1 MKHVVAVH
9 GTETSNV
16 PARDKENLSVTPNN
30 VMAQRLLAVALQ
42 RALQRKLGDAPSPTL
57 VNDAVSKLA
66 PDGANPSPFV
76 QHAIRVQE
84 QLARLHAQLQTA
96 QDPQNTAISSI
107 QDIPTM
113 PITRAQKRFAAY
125 DDDIPAQETKRKRLD
140 SGDSAPSR
148 PRPNTPPSTS
158 DNKVNPETKAPAM
171 SMTLRSRTTDIRSE
185 PKHAEPRA
193 DSVGSPQAS
202 VTNSPSGLPVMATG
216 PPTSGPSNN
225 KTSEPN
231 RKTRHRSASN
241 DTVDG
246 GSHGHTKSQVARPDA
261 VPVDPASTQMHT
273 KGKPGIVSSP
283 SISTA
288 TAIPDAQG
296 SPLPTVAS
304 PTVAS
309 PTAASPTAM
318 GLPAYTRQQ
327 VGSSTLT
334 TSLFVANTP
343 GIWAIQVG
351 KPSAGQTDVA
361 FVVDHDTAISVHR
374 WASHRQ
380 GFDPAARHVVV
391 HLAAL
396 PTTAVSA
403 VQHSLSQSPGGITP
417 QTFALALRDLP
428 PQWPE
433 DGSLVL
439 QLNAGQPRERTWFLS
454 DMSSGKP
461 LDVSSA
467 ICEGTNSLRIMQ
479 LKNMADIVFA
489 IYAAPPTPETL
500 ATALE
505 WEKFRKL
512 YSFQRPPSG
521 WSLG

>member
-1 MKHVVAVH
+1 MKQVVAVH
-9 GTETSNV
+9 GPETGNGTV
-16 PARDKENLSVTPNN
+16 K
-30 VMAQRLLAVALQ
+30 LLAVALE
-42 RALQRKLGDAPSPTL
+42 RALQRKLGGVPSPTL
-57 VNDAVSKLA
+57 VNEAVSKLA
-66 PDGANPSPFV
+66 PNGANPSPFV

-84 QLARLHAQLQTA
+84 QLGRLHSQLQQRA
-96 QDPQNTAISSI
+96 QEPQDHAISPI
-107 QDIPTM
+107 QDTPIM
-113 PITRAQKRFAAY
+113 PLTRAQKRSAAH
-125 DDDIPAQETKRKRLD
+125 DDDIQAQETKRNRLD
-140 SGDSAPSR
+140 SAGSAR
-148 PRPNTPPSTS
+148 HRLNAPPSTS

-171 SMTLRSRTTDIRSE
+171 AMSLRSRTKDIRSD
-185 PKHAEPRA
+185 PKHAEPPRA

-202 VTNSPSGLPVMATG
+202 VTNSPSGLPVMGTG

-225 KTSEPN
+225 TVLGPN
-231 RKTRHRSASN
+231 RKTRQRSPN

-246 GSHGHTKSQVARPDA
+246 GSLEHTKSQVARPGGPA
-261 VPVDPASTQMHT
+261 PVAVDPPSAQMHT
-273 KGKPGIVSSP
+273 KDKLGTVSSP
-283 SISTA
+283 SIS

-296 SPLPTVAS
+296 SPLPTV
-304 PTVAS
+304 
-309 PTAASPTAM
+309 ASPTAM

-334 TSLFVANTP
+334 SSFVANTP

-380 GFDPAARHVVV
+380 GFDPDARHVVV
-391 HLAAL
+391 HLVAL

-403 VQHSLSQSPGGITP
+403 AQQNLSESPGGITP
-417 QTFALALRDLP
+417 QAFALALRDLP

-433 DGSLVL
+433 DGSLML
-439 QLNAGQPRERTWFLS
+439 QLNVGQPRERTWFLS
-454 DMSSGKP
+454 DMSGGMP

-479 LKNMADIVFA
+479 LKSMANIVFA
-489 IYAAPPTPETL
+489 IYAAPPTPDTL